1 MRSWKLLF
9 TGLLLTWGGAT
20 AAFSQ
25 PVVDPELSA
34 FIAKIR
40 AVDNHSHA
48 NSAAPD
54 DAESDALPL
63 EEIAP
68 FAVPITLL
76 PDHPNWVA
84 AYKALYDYPH
94 AEVTDAHMDEL
105 RAAMGRVHDQQ
116 GERFPAWVLDQ
127 IGTEVMFANRV
138 AMGPGLAAP
147 RFRWVSFVDALMLPL
162 STRGEARVSPDRAK
176 FYPAE
181 ERLLKRYLTD
191 LKVTA
196 MPPTLE
202 RYLETVVTPTL
213 EAQQKAGCLAV
224 KFEAALFRSL
234 HFADVAPQTASAV
247 YAKHFKGGEPSPADY
262 KALQDYIFRFIA
274 REAGRLGM
282 AVHIHSFEG
291 PGNYY
296 RAADA
301 DPLLLEP
308 AINDSTL
315 RHTNFVVIHGGG
327 VYASHTGALFWKPN
341 VYADMS
347 AMALIYPPEQL
358 ASILRGWLTQF
369 PDRVLFGTDAATF
382 GPEAGWE
389 LTAWIGTT
397 QARRALAMALTDM
410 IRAGE
415 VNRARAQEIATMV
428 MRTNAARLYKLG
440 LP

>member
-1 MRSWKLLF
+1 MRSWRIV
-9 TGLLLTWGGAT
+9 T
-20 AAFSQ
+20 AVVLICVSAGTAFSQ
-25 PVVDPELSA
+25 PPADSELSA

-40 AVDNHSHA
+40 AVDNHAHV
-48 NSAAPD
+48 NSIAAD
-54 DAESDALPL
+54 DAESDALHL

-68 FAVPITLL
+68 FAVPVTLQ
-76 PDHPNWVA
+76 PDHPNWLA
-84 AYKALYDYPH
+84 AYQALYEYPH
-94 AEVTDAHMDEL
+94 AEVTDAHLDEL
-105 RAAMGRVHDQQ
+105 RKSMRRIRDQQ
-116 GERFPAWVLDQ
+116 GERFPAWVLDK
-127 IGTEVMFANRV
+127 IGIEVMLANRV

-147 RFRWVSFVDALMLPL
+147 RFRWVSFADALMLPL
-162 STRGEARVSPDRAK
+162 STRAEARMSPDRAK

-181 ERLLKRYLTD
+181 ERLLERYLAE
-191 LKVTA
+191 LKISTL
-196 MPPTLE
+196 PPTLDG
-202 RYLETVVTPTL
+202 YLKTIVTPTL
-213 EAQQKAGCLAV
+213 EAQQKAGCVAV

-234 HFADVAPQTASAV
+234 HFADVTPQMASAV
-247 YAKHFKGGEPSPADY
+247 YAKYVKGGEPTSTDY
-262 KALQDYIFRFIA
+262 KALQDYIFRYIA

-296 RAADA
+296 HAAEA

-315 RHTNFVVIHGGG
+315 RRTNFVVIHGGG
-327 VYASHTGALFWKPN
+327 AYASHTGALFWKPN
-341 VYADMS
+341 VYADIS
-347 AMALIYPPEQL
+347 AMVLIYPPEKV

-397 QARRALAMALTDM
+397 QARRALALALTDM

-415 VNRARAQEIATMV
+415 VNRTRAEEIATMV
-428 MRTNAARLYKLG
+428 MRTNASRLYKLE